1 MMMFDVFTVS
11 QILSGDK
18 TVTRR
23 MRGRRRPA
31 VPGRLH
37 KIKVDRTKN
46 WYGWILIQNCDLER
60 LGDLTDEEA
69 VKEGFN
75 NKEHYMNYFRHLNG
89 DVDEDELI
97 WRVEFEVIT

>member
-1 MMMFDVFTVS
+1 MMFDVYTVS

-46 WYGWILIQNCDLER
+46 WYGWILIQDCKLER

-89 DVDEDELI
+89 DVDDDELI